1 MAVGS
6 KADPTRPP
14 ESILIWEKTAEEPA
28 PAVETVV
35 PEPTPVVKPSS
46 APSPTIGE
54 SEEIRDSNFRMLG
67 FFLIPALLL
76 TSVLVGIGSA
86 GSTVECGTIEE
97 PESIGTKTIDGTTY
111 ALYRIENENLG
122 RVVGGNGV
130 REDEACTISDTDARM
145 VDSYRVVIETRDYNT
160 WTECIGDVY
169 HCENNRYDVDI
180 YREGRFTWM
189 SFVEPGYPD
198 KEVDSMFTYDNRGLF
213 SSGSFVVAAPE
224 VNDVRYAEIKFTFY
238 DNTAQLTLALAITPL
253 GLILARQLSS
263 GDIRS
268 ELREGITGFLKFG
281 FKAGFGFAI
290 FMMLLAMFILLTW

>member
-14 ESILIWEKTAEEPA
+14 ESILIWEKASEEPA
-28 PAVETVV
+28 SAVETVV
-35 PEPTPVVKPSS
+35 PEPTPVVKPST
-46 APSPTIGE
+46 APSPTIAE
-54 SEEIRDSNFRMLG
+54 SEELRDSNFRVLG
-67 FFLIPALLL
+67 FLLIPALLL
-76 TSVLVGIGSA
+76 TSVLVGIGSG
-86 GSTVECGTIEE
+86 GSTVECGTIDE

-160 WTECIGDVY
+160 WTECIGNVY

-198 KEVDSMFTYDNRGLF
+198 KEVEGMFTYDHQGLF

-224 VNDVRYAEIKFTFY
+224 VNDLRYAEIKLGFY
-238 DNTAQLTLALAITPL
+238 QNPTQLTLALAMTPL
-253 GLILARQLSS
+253 GLIVSRQLSS
-263 GDIRS
+263 GDTRS
-268 ELREGITGFLKFG
+268 ELREGIIAFLKFG
-281 FKAGFGFAI
+281 FKASFGLAI
-290 FMMLLAMFILLTW
+290 FVLALSIFFLLTW